1 MSQITSSKEGQLLLY
16 RISGITEN
24 FMQDNARCLE
34 TRGFVSGSR
43 KEKYI
48 SDLSRL
54 IGNSRASH
62 SDKNRIM
69 DGIGLL
75 PNDKINILA
84 YTLTRED
91 SVGMKVEITKT
102 IYVTIVENFDKIKE
116 IAFSNEHMD
125 ISSSH
130 NTFLRFIRI
139 GFDKGLDLQKQID
152 KHILEGCKGLHNKK
166 KDFNDVYQ
174 QYIVLYHRYMNMQIE
189 SVCSTVVL
197 NDDVKN
203 LIYGFI

>member
-24 FMQDNARCLE
+24 FMQDNSRCLE

-69 DGIGLL
+69 DAIGLL

-116 IAFSNEHMD
+116 MTFAKEYID
-125 ISSSH
+125 ITSSH
-130 NTFLRFIRI
+130 NSFLRFIRI
-139 GFDKGLDLQKQID
+139 GFEKGLDLLNQID
-152 KHILEGCKGLHNKK
+152 NHILEGCKGLHNKK

-174 QYIVLYHRYMNMQIE
+174 QYIVLYHKYMEMQIKCI
-189 SVCSTVVL
+189 CSTVVL
-197 NDDVKN
+197 NDDVKGV
-203 LIYGFI
+203 IYSFI